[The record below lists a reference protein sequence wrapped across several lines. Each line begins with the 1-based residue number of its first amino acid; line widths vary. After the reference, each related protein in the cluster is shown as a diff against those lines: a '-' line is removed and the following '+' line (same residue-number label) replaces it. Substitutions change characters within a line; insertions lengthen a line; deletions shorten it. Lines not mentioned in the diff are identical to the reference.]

1 MAPSAFLEVF
11 SFNVLAEFMEKLLG
25 EATKRADPPTSA
37 VKALNPRAGR
47 TRGRRERKGDFTIP
61 ENLFTSSKE
70 MPGNLLFNFWDV
82 CLFIHLIIQLPGG
95 MTKAILLTVPPPTR
109 AQKINERLIFD

>member
-1 MAPSAFLEVF
+1 MAPSAFLGVF
-11 SFNVLAEFMEKLLG
+11 NFNVLAEFMKKLLG

-61 ENLFTSSKE
+61 ENLFISSKE

-82 CLFIHLIIQLPGG
+82 CLFIHLIIQL
-95 MTKAILLTVPPPTR
+95 
-109 AQKINERLIFD
+109 FS